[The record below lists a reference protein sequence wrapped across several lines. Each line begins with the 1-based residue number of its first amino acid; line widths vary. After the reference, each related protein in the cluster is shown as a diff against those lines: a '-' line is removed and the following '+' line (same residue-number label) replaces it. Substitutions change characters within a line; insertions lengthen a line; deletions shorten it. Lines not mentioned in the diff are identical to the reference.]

1 MRATAVD
8 AIMSRE
14 LGRLQRRYRFLAPIY
29 ESTLGERLLYER
41 ARRRAVDMLGLVA
54 GATVVDVACGTGLN
68 FPLIQERIGPSGTL
82 IGVDMAR
89 RMLKRADERV
99 QKAGWPNVKLVQ
111 LDAMSLT
118 CERLERMGAL
128 PLGTPV
134 DAAVC
139 TLGMSVI
146 PEWERAWEAMVA
158 LVRPGGAVA
167 LMDGSPP
174 IKETATTR
182 LTRPLVWL
190 GCRFFAADWTRRPW
204 QLVERDVANA
214 EIVWSRSGYV
224 NAAGGHKGHDDTR
237 HATVRTSDLHEA

>member
-1 MRATAVD
+1 LRATAVD
-8 AIMSRE
+8 AIRSRE
-14 LGRLQRRYRFLAPIY
+14 LGRVQRRYRFLAPIY

-41 ARRRAVDMLGLVA
+41 ARRRAVDMLGLKA

-82 IGVDMAR
+82 IGVDMTGG
-89 RMLKRADERV
+89 MLKRADERV
-99 QKAGWPNVKLVQ
+99 QRASWPNVKLVQ

-118 CERLERMGAL
+118 RERLEQMGAL
-128 PLGTPV
+128 PLGAPV
-134 DAAVC
+134 DGAVC

-146 PEWERAWEAMVA
+146 PEWEKAWEAMVA

-174 IKETATTR
+174 IRETVTTR

-190 GCRFFAADWTRRPW
+190 GCRYFAADWTRRPW
-204 QLVERDVANA
+204 QLVERDLDNV
-214 EIVWSRSGYV
+214 ETVWSRSGYV
-224 NAAGGHKGHDDTR
+224 SAAGGRKRHDDTR
-237 HATVRTSDLHEA
+237 HATVRMSDLHEA